1 MRILSIRSLVGTGA
15 IARFDIELSEH
26 VRLYS
31 LVLRKTP
38 DGRLRTYAPNSC
50 GKHVASFHP
59 IIAKQIT
66 EAAVAALAGGG
77 TANDGR

>member
-1 MRILSIRSLVGTGA
+1 MRILSIRSLEGPGA
-15 IARFDIELSEH
+15 IARFDVELSEH

-31 LVLRKTP
+31 LLLRKSP
-38 DGRLRTYAPNSC
+38 DGRMRTYAPNSC

-66 EAAVAALAGGG
+66 DAAVAALGGG
-77 TANDGR
+77 TAHDHHR